1 MALAALSCVKE
12 EDKAIVDLSKATP
25 PVLLSGSVED
35 NITVKYTP
43 GVFDMDFNQ
52 KMNVYHT
59 LALVSVNEEDANIT
73 LSTKNEDNTLTLT
86 AKTLTNALK
95 VRGFKTDDRVPV
107 ALVVRASIQDPSRGI
122 TNGYVDSENSYAF
135 TWVMP
140 EEIAGSPYEDY
151 TQASTWSLIGSL
163 TAYGINWDGDLNMWT
178 DGNGNHVAAHV
189 TLKAGDEV
197 KFRKDQDWAVN
208 MGGDFGDL
216 DAEFPVTQDGANI
229 KVTADGVYDLF
240 LFENS
245 GTALVAAGFDPYPE
259 YSQESNWSL
268 IGSLTAYGINWD
280 GDIAMVSDG
289 SNHAAFGVV
298 INADDEFKF
307 RQDKDWAVNLGG
319 DFGGID
325 AEFAV
330 TQDGPN
336 VKAPAGVY
344 DIFVNPG
351 AGTATVAAASG
362 LKVSSKI
369 GAETPGP
376 EPQPVTGWNIIGL
389 NGNWDSD
396 VLATNEGNVWTAFI
410 TAEGDTEFK
419 WRKDGA
425 WDENYG
431 GVMVALGEPF
441 EAVAGGDNIKV
452 SAGFYKVVLD
462 LDALTITVTPGD
474 VYALIGTING
484 TSWDT
489 DFILSEADGVYTSET
504 VNITGG
510 FKIRHNYSW
519 ADEDTYG
526 ADGEVTVGTPFTA
539 VQPGSD
545 ISVPAGN
552 YKVRFVPATKEVTIT
567 KVDFELPD
575 IDLSQYTELPEMA
588 GADTWGII
596 GPAQA
601 GGWDTDYDLQKI
613 SEDPEIWGAMNVAFK
628 GDDFKFRGNDTWGDY
643 DLGGGTFAL
652 NEPIVLSA
660 KGGNITAFAGT
671 FNVFLYPTYGVA
683 YIQGEGTAPE
693 VEYPEFIYCT
703 GGDTGW
709 AAGSYALHGKN
720 GVYKGFG
727 YLSQEFKFKPND
739 GDNWS
744 GDWEYVGEGQIGQ
757 GSDNCPAPEASYY
770 MIDVDLNAMTYALT
784 PITTIGVIGPAQPGG
799 WDADT
804 DMTYNVEGGYW
815 EISGIQL
822 AAGEMKF
829 RANDGWDI
837 NWGGSLDALTQGGAN
852 IAVEAGTYD
861 IKLYAWCDG
870 KAYAQ
875 MSGEGGEPA
884 GAGITID
891 GDLSDW
897 DGITAFS
904 SSANSRIREWK
915 YSSDAE
921 NVYFYFAMRKNRVD
935 SGRKLVIGFDIDETG
950 SLTDNNN
957 LKSAEAIAR
966 NIIPFTNAS
975 GATELTV
982 VTGTDAGS
990 EVVSTSGES
999 STGVVN
1005 VYAVAGTEDISSDS
1019 SNAYVELSIPKAK
1032 LGLPAA
1038 GTTIKI
1044 GASYDYYF
1052 AGWQEITL

>member
-25 PVLLSGSVED
+25 PVLLSGSVDGEV
-35 NITVKYTP
+35 TVKYTP

-59 LALVSVNEEDANIT
+59 LALVSVNEEVANIT
-73 LSTKNEDNTLTLT
+73 LSTRNEDNTLTLS

-107 ALVVRASIQDPSRGI
+107 AVVVRASIQDPSRGI
-122 TNGYVDSENSYAF
+122 TNGYVDSENRYAF

-151 TQASTWSLIGSL
+151 TQAST
-163 TAYGINWDGDLNMWT
+163 
-178 DGNGNHVAAHV
+178 
-189 TLKAGDEV
+189 
-197 KFRKDQDWAVN
+197 
-208 MGGDFGDL
+208 
-216 DAEFPVTQDGANI
+216 
-229 KVTADGVYDLF
+229 
-240 LFENS
+240 
-245 GTALVAAGFDPYPE
+245 
-259 YSQESNWSL
+259 WSL

-319 DFGGID
+319 DFGSLD

-330 TQDGPN
+330 SQDGPN
-336 VKAPAGVY
+336 VKVPAGVY

-489 DFILSEADGVYTSET
+489 DFLLTEADGVYTSET

-567 KVDFELPD
+567 QVDFELPD

-601 GGWDTDYDLQKI
+601 GGWNDDYDLQKI

-660 KGGNITAFAGT
+660 KGSNITAFAGT

-757 GSDNCPAPEASYY
+757 GSDNFPAPEASYY

-799 WDADT
+799 WNDDT

-822 AAGEMKF
+822 AADEMKF

-837 NWGGSLDALTQGGAN
+837 NWGGSFDALTQGGAN

-891 GDLSDW
+891 GDMSDW
-897 DGITAFS
+897 ANVQGAVGEGGTNAAFKV
-904 SSANSRIREWK
+904 A
-915 YSSDAE
+915 SDE
-921 NVYFYFAMRKNRVD
+921 KNIYFYVKRTMNRFNDLWGGAAYHYYTFDLDGDASTGTELWGNGPYEMLLVIYPYAGSADAPAFGIAKAGAAAPAEASVANAVINGVVTD
-935 SGRKLVIGFDIDETG
+935 SGVETEVAIPRADLLAIPSTPVTVTYWSNKDGSEKL
-950 SLTDNNN
+950 S
-957 LKSAEAIAR
+957 
-966 NIIPFTNAS
+966 
-975 GATELTV
+975 
-982 VTGTDAGS
+982 VTGT
-990 EVVSTSGES
+990 
-999 STGVVN
+999 
-1005 VYAVAGTEDISSDS
+1005 
-1019 SNAYVELSIPKAK
+1019 L
-1032 LGLPAA
+1032 
-1038 GTTIKI
+1038 
-1044 GASYDYYF
+1044 
-1052 AGWQEITL
+1052 